1 MEEVLENKGSVKV
14 ADFCLEAG
22 TLIAP
27 NRTEACSPS
36 YGNYGN
42 MPDLQCNKGCLAP
55 LFNQLQYGESSV
67 GFMG

>member
-27 NRTEACSPS
+27 NRTKVCSPS

-42 MPDLQCNKGCLAP
+42 MPDLQCSKG
-55 LFNQLQYGESSV
+55 
-67 GFMG
+67 